1 MIWSNTQ
8 KKRLTAILSLVTLCL
23 ATACTISYKFN
34 AASIDYSK
42 VSTLTINDFPN
53 QAAMVYPPLSQLFTE
68 NMKDLYNRKTR
79 LQQVN
84 QNGDLEIEGEI
95 TGYDLTPMAVKEDA
109 WASQTRLN
117 VTIRVRYTN
126 RKEDN
131 KDFEQSFSA
140 YREFDASRML
150 TDVQDEL
157 VQEIT
162 EEIADQIFNA
172 TVANW

>member
-1 MIWSNTQ
+1 MQ
-8 KKRLTAILSLVTLCL
+8 KKRLVAILSLATLCL

-42 VSTLTINDFPN
+42 VSTITINDFPN
-53 QAAMVYPPLSQLFTE
+53 QAPMVYPPLAQLFTE
-68 NMKDLYNRKTR
+68 TMKDLYNRKTR

-84 QNGDLEIEGEI
+84 QNGDLEIEGMI
-95 TGYDLTPMAVKEDA
+95 TGYDLAPTAVKEDA
-109 WASQTRLN
+109 WASQTRLTI
-117 VTIRVRYTN
+117 TIRVSYIN
-126 RKEDN
+126 RKEEG
-131 KDFEQSFSA
+131 KDFDDQSFSA

-157 VQEIT
+157 IQEIS
-162 EEIADQIFNA
+162 EEIADQIFNT

>member
-1 MIWSNTQ
+1 MPNKWIGAVLFTLLIIA
-8 KKRLTAILSLVTLCL
+8 LT
-23 ATACTISYKFN
+23 TACTISYKFN

-42 VSTLTINDFPN
+42 TSTLTIRDFPN

-68 NMKDLYNRKTR
+68 TMKDLYNRKTR
-79 LQQVN
+79 LQLVN
-84 QNGDLEIEGEI
+84 DNGDLEIEGEI
-95 TGYDLTPMAVKEDA
+95 TGYELTPTAVKEDA
-109 WASQTRLN
+109 WASETRLT
-117 VTIRVRYTN
+117 VTIRVRFTN
-126 RKEDN
+126 RPEPD

-140 YREFDASRML
+140 YREFDANRML

-157 VQEIT
+157 IQQIS